1 MTHDKLE
8 RELRHAARS
17 VDGVSVS
24 SDAWQENQRRLRSAG
39 TRRSRLARSAAGLV
53 GVLAIGAVAVLAQS
67 GGDGGMPA
75 GGSDDAFATQN
86 ILGEIVEAETL
97 TVDGQRSAHEIVL
110 TDTTGDGPVLCD
122 RFVSDG
128 AGGASGGGC
137 TPRQPGA
144 DDVAVAFDWLSGTD
158 GTGDLRGV
166 LAGVDDRVR
175 RVQVWM
181 HNGDLVLASLHP
193 TGWEDTKMF
202 AVTLTG
208 DAPVPQRL
216 VAYGRAGQVLQAVE
230 LRTTFGP
237 DWLPRVRACQGRAGV
252 GGWPMPGAGGPADVA
267 IAFGTSDALV
277 TAEGHPPVCLDPL
290 RAAALAGWT
299 GINQRVVVA
308 TAPEVATVRVT
319 SRDGVVAQT
328 EPTPGTGSLLQG
340 VVFSGLDESVLQSA
354 RLVALDA
361 SGQVLD
367 EEFVRQPPSP

>member
-1 MTHDKLE
+1 MTHDQLE

-17 VDGVSVS
+17 VDGVTVS
-24 SDAWQENQRRLRSAG
+24 SGAWQENQRRLRSAG
-39 TRRSRLARSAAGLV
+39 VRRRRRALSAAGLV

-67 GGDGGMPA
+67 GDDGGMPA
-75 GGSDDAFATQN
+75 GGSDDPFATQN

-97 TVDGQRSAHEIVL
+97 TVDGQRAVHEIVL
-110 TDTTGDGPVLCD
+110 TDTTGDGPDLCD
-122 RFVSDG
+122 RFVGDG
-128 AGGASGGGC
+128 GGASGGC

-144 DDVAVAFDWLSGTD
+144 DDAAVAFDWLSGTD
-158 GTGDLRGV
+158 GSGDLHGV
-166 LAGVDDRVR
+166 LAGVDDRVQ

-181 HNGDLVLASLHP
+181 HNGDMVLASLHP
-193 TGWEDTKMF
+193 TGWEDTKML

-230 LRTTFGP
+230 LRTTFGR
-237 DWLPRVRACQGRAGV
+237 DWLPHVTACQDQTGA

-277 TAEGHPPVCLDPL
+277 TATGQAPICLDPL

-299 GINQRVVVA
+299 GVGRLVVVA
-308 TAPEVATVRVT
+308 TAPEVTMVKVT

-328 EPTPGTGSLLQG
+328 KPAPGTGSPLQG
-340 VVFSGLDESVLQSA
+340 VVFRGLDQSVLQSA

-367 EEFVRQPPSP
+367 EAFVSQPPSP

>member
-17 VDGVSVS
+17 VDGVTVS
-24 SDAWQENQRRLRSAG
+24 SDAWQENQRRLRSAAA
-39 TRRSRLARSAAGLV
+39 RRSRLARSAAALA
-53 GVLAIGAVAVLAQS
+53 GVLAIGAVAVWAQS
-67 GGDGGMPA
+67 GGDGMPA
-75 GGSDDAFATQN
+75 GGSDDPFATQN

-97 TVDGQRSAHEIVL
+97 TVDGQRAVHEIVL
-110 TDTTGDGPVLCD
+110 TDTTGDGPDLCD
-122 RFVSDG
+122 RFVG
-128 AGGASGGGC
+128 GGGASGGC

-144 DDVAVAFDWLSGTD
+144 DDAAVAFDWLSGTD

-237 DWLPRVRACQGRAGV
+237 DWLPRVTACQGRAGV

-290 RAAALAGWT
+290 RAAAMAGWT

-367 EEFVRQPPSP
+367 EEFVQQPPSP